1 MNLGKLL
8 SSVVKKAKDNPE
20 LALIV
25 VGLVAPKVA
34 AKAAPI
40 VIAATKPKG

>member
-1 MNLGKLL
+1 MNLGKILK
-8 SSVVKKAKDNPE
+8 SVVKKAKDNPE

-40 VIAATKPKG
+40 VIAATRKP